1 MAAIDDLDDRFRPLR
16 SARPARH
23 RTAGRGLL
31 DNELGAVIDYGATGT
46 WLRVPLGKLATER
59 VVPLDETT

>member
-16 SARPARH
+16 SARPVRH